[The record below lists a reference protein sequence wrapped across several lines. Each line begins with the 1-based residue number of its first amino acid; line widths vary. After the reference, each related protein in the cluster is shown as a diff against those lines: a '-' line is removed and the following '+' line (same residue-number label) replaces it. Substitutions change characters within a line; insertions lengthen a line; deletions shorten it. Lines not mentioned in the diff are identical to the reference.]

1 MVAALLDP
9 VVQSHL
15 QQSLLVLLVAA
26 EQSHYQLALA
36 VLETVVL
43 FSLVLVCLL
52 TVHRDLS
59 RFQVEPLRQE
69 LVAPL
74 LYQQAQAQLQQVVA
88 SLLNQVKVWLQ
99 VGKSACLVLK
109 MVENLGLLQSNLG
122 SLQAHLVL

>member
-1 MVAALLDP
+1 VVAALLDP

-74 LYQQAQAQLQQVVA
+74 LYQQVQAQLQQVVA
-88 SLLNQVKVWLQ
+88 F
-99 VGKSACLVLK
+99 C
-109 MVENLGLLQSNLG
+109 
-122 SLQAHLVL
+122 